1 MNKPQDVSRRTFLTG
16 AAGAGAMA
24 AAAATLGISSIAS
37 AEGEGGGTTDG
48 ISASGIGALALPP
61 IIPGAKVV
69 ALNLADIIA
78 LSSGATTTCQLTF
91 GGLGVYNPTG
101 WMDVPLQVPV
111 GARLL
116 RVDSYSSVSTS
127 AAAVSFNLNRSVI
140 GSSNFNI
147 ATIST
152 PSALGIGQAT
162 YAPVTPYTVGAG
174 ERLYLETLVCN
185 STDKEWAGAIYQY
198 FDPNP
203 QLNLLS
209 APIRVY
215 DSRPATLPAVGTK
228 APLANNAQR
237 VIDCTTNSAIPAGAA
252 AAMINLTI
260 TGTSAGGYMALWK
273 NGIPYPGTS
282 SVNWDHAGTNAAV
295 TTVVALDATAKFL
308 ALTAPNASTDFI
320 VDVIGYYA

>member
-48 ISASGIGALALPP
+48 ISASNIGALSLPSV
-61 IIPGAKVV
+61 IPGARIGVV
-69 ALNLADIIA
+69 NLANVSP
-78 LSSGATTTCQLTF
+78 LSVSGASNANYSS
-91 GGLGVYNPTG
+91 GVYNPDG
-101 WMDVPLQVPV
+101 WLDIPIELPV
-111 GARLL
+111 GARFL
-116 RVDSYSSVSTS
+116 RIDFFTRTNTS
-127 AAAVSFNLNRSVI
+127 ASSISASLLSSAIGVS
-140 GSSNFNI
+140 SSNSNV
-147 ATIST
+147 ASLTVASVLGLGQSSYVPGTPRTI
-152 PSALGIGQAT
+152 ALGEKLYIET
-162 YAPVTPYTVGAG
+162 FCNAPEKVFV
-174 ERLYLETLVCN
+174 
-185 STDKEWAGAIYQY
+185 GAIYQY
-198 FDPNP
+198 FDVNP